1 MFQKCSNLKNSNQ
14 LSGDE
19 YTVGSVIDRT
29 NSTKTRKHSNFFL
42 GIDIEARKSCLMK
55 KTSDGKSLDTAPLI
69 YLARQF
75 AIPLT
80 YIRDLINI
88 FLFFTIQHM
97 LLHRFARSL
106 FVLQALNNK
115 NNDDNYKNSETY
127 EADVNRYVHEMYC
140 KQLCKRVA

>member
-1 MFQKCSNLKNSNQ
+1 
-14 LSGDE
+14 
-19 YTVGSVIDRT
+19 
-29 NSTKTRKHSNFFL
+29 
-42 GIDIEARKSCLMK
+42 MK

-80 YIRDLINI
+80 YIRNLINI
-88 FLFFTIQHM
+88 FLFFNILHM
-97 LLHRFARSL
+97 LLHRFAQYL

-115 NNDDNYKNSETY
+115 NNDDTYKNSETY
-127 EADVNRYVHEMYC
+127 EADVQMYVHEMYC